1 MKIYAVEQKYFD
13 KGKIEVKISSF
24 ELSIMPKSYSEE
36 HVNYD
41 YYVDYFDNLKDAEN
55 WKKQALKA

>member
-13 KGKIEVKISSF
+13 KGKIEAKISSF
-24 ELSIMPKSYSEE
+24 ESSIIPKNHSEE
-36 HVNYD
+36 HTNYD